1 MLCIVFSICIV
12 LSALNYVHYI
22 LGNVL
27 ECILFIILCIVSF
40 VLDPIKCALY
50 FIFYMHCILCIE
62 LCALYTR
69 QFILF
74 IVFYALNFKH
84 CILVYTFYYMRY
96 ILLYIL
102 LYVKFRGKGY
112 RGANFQFFAF
122 FSIFTL

>member
-22 LGNVL
+22 LANVL
-27 ECILFIILCIVSF
+27 QCILFILLYIISF

-84 CILVYTFYYMRY
+84 CIS
-96 ILLYIL
+96 LYIL
-102 LYVKFRGKGY
+102 LYALYTIIYFTVCKIQGEKLQGGK
-112 RGANFQFFAF
+112 
-122 FSIFTL
+122 FSIFRIF

>member
-27 ECILFIILCIVSF
+27 QCILFIILCIVLF

-62 LCALYTR
+62 LCAYTR

-74 IVFYALNFKH
+74 IVFYALNSKH
-84 CILVYTFYYMRY
+84 CILVYTFYYMSY
-96 ILLYIL
+96 ILLHIL
-102 LYVKFRGKGY
+102 LYVKFRGESY
-112 RGANFQFFAF
+112 MEANFQVFAF
-122 FSIFTL
+122 FSMFPPV